1 MKTYKWVATEM
12 VTEKLSEILEEMTGE
27 TLLTIPG
34 LFEVASEHFNNE
46 ILEELESENFPNLMT
61 YEEVNESFRSLIEAS
76 NIPADDVIW
85 LREEWNNYTDSLC
98 KDKRITPDNYEDW
111 DNPY

>member
-1 MKTYKWVATEM
+1 MKTYKWITAEM
-12 VTEKLSEILEEMTGE
+12 FEEKLREILEESTGNS
-27 TLLTIPG
+27 LLAIPG
-34 LFEVASEHFNNE
+34 LFEVVSEYFNNE
-46 ILEELESENFPNLMT
+46 IMDELEAENFPNLMT
-61 YEEVNESFRSLIEAS
+61 YEAVNESFKSLIEDS

-98 KDKRITPDNYEDW
+98 KDNLITPDNYQDW